1 MGRDKMLAQAVS
13 KISGVPER
21 PNDSSAAPQQIDAAG
36 EAIRRLL
43 NKASHVTE
51 ANNRRAAEIAENAMQ
66 QLRAAEEGIT
76 SLQSEAQFYRE
87 EAEEAEKWL
96 ARIYEEIEHLF
107 IRKADAKR
115 VGR

>member
-1 MGRDKMLAQAVS
+1 MVVQAVT
-13 KISGVPER
+13 KISGVRER
-21 PNDSSAAPQQIDAAG
+21 SNDSSAAPQQIDAAG
-36 EAIRRLL
+36 EAILRLL

-51 ANNRRAAEIAENAMQ
+51 ANDRRAAEIAENAMQ
-66 QLRAAEEGIT
+66 QLRIAEDRIK

-87 EAEEAEKWL
+87 KAEEAEKWL
-96 ARIYEEIEHLF
+96 GRIYEEIEHLF